1 MPEALDERGV
11 MAAPHEQQAVLIV
24 RDGEK
29 TMTEH
34 SSMTTIAFRKLAKN
48 GLFWARLSFGARS
61 NKSGS
66 THAEKHFDTRQSID
80 YIKKLYHS
88 YMDNGKL
95 TEEELRGK
103 RVLEIGPG
111 DSFGVALLFLAK
123 GVNQVVA
130 VDRFYTPRNGEQERA
145 TYAALRNE
153 LTDTE
158 RRRFD
163 EAVSLE
169 AKSIFNP
176 DKLTY
181 LYDLPIENAA
191 ERLGRGSFDFIVSM
205 AVLEHVYDLGSAFDS
220 MDKLLNE
227 TGRML
232 HGVDLSDHQIFS
244 KYGHNPLTLLT
255 VPDWLYHL
263 MSSYTGDPNREDVSR
278 YRAKL
283 SSLGYDTRVLT
294 AKVVG
299 SNTEIVP
306 HVERIESRVHYGNE
320 QLAIVSSIRPK
331 LLERYRNL
339 SDEDLL
345 QGAIF
350 IDARKKGAEKAQRRF
365 RIA

>member
-1 MPEALDERGV
+1 MNG
-11 MAAPHEQQAVLIV
+11 
-24 RDGEK
+24 
-29 TMTEH
+29 H
-34 SSMTTIAFRKLAKN
+34 SSMTTIAFRKLARN
-48 GLFWARLSFGARS
+48 GLFWARLSLGDRN

-66 THAEKHFDTRQSID
+66 THAERRFDTRHSIE

-88 YMDNGKL
+88 YMDNGKM
-95 TEEELRGK
+95 TEDELREK
-103 RVLEIGPG
+103 RLLEIGPG

-130 VDRFYTPRNGEQERA
+130 VDRFFTPRNGEQELA

-153 LTDTE
+153 LTDIE

-169 AKSIFNP
+169 TKPIFNTE
-176 DKLTY
+176 KLTY

-191 ERLGRGSFDFIVSM
+191 DRLGLGSFDFVVSM
-205 AVLEHVYDLGSAFDS
+205 AVLEHVYDLSSAFES

-227 TGRML
+227 KGRML
-232 HGVDLSDHQIFS
+232 HGVDLSDHEIFS
-244 KYGHNPLTLLT
+244 KHGYNPLTLLT
-255 VPDWLYHL
+255 IPDWLYHL

-283 SSLGYDTRVLT
+283 SSLGYETRVLT
-294 AKVVG
+294 GKVVG
-299 SNTEIVP
+299 LNTEIVP
-306 HVERIESRVHYGNE
+306 HVERIENGVHYGDE

-350 IDARKKGAEKAQRRF
+350 IDARKKGTERELSVAF
-365 RIA
+365 RPKIVSGETALHGLL

>member
-1 MPEALDERGV
+1 MNGY
-11 MAAPHEQQAVLIV
+11 
-24 RDGEK
+24 
-29 TMTEH
+29 
-34 SSMTTIAFRKLAKN
+34 SSMTTITFRKLARN
-48 GLFWARLSFGARS
+48 GLFWARLSLGDRS
-61 NKSGS
+61 NTSGS
-66 THAEKHFDTRQSID
+66 THAEHRFDTRHSIE
-80 YIKKLYHS
+80 YIKKLYNS
-88 YMDNGKL
+88 YMDNGKM

-103 RVLEIGPG
+103 RFLEIGPG

-145 TYAALRNE
+145 IYSALRNE
-153 LTDTE
+153 LTDIE

-169 AKSIFNP
+169 TKPIFNTE
-176 DKLTY
+176 KLTY

-191 ERLGRGSFDFIVSM
+191 DKLYIGSFDFVISM
-205 AVLEHVYDLGSAFDS
+205 AVLEHVYDLSLAFDS

-227 TGRML
+227 KGRML
-232 HGVDLSDHQIFS
+232 HGVDLSDHALFS
-244 KYGHNPLTLLT
+244 KYGYNPLTLLT

-283 SSLGYDTRVLT
+283 SSLGYETRVLT

-306 HVERIESRVHYGNE
+306 HVERIENRVHYGDE

-350 IDARKKGAEKAQRRF
+350 IDARKKGTEKAQRRF
-365 RIA
+365 QA